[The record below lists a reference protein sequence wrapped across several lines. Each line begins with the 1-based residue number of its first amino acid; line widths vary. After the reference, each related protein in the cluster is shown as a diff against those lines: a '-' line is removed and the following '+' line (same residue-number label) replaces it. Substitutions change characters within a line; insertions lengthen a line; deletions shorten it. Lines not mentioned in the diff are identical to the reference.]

1 MASFTRWKNSPCKP
15 GIPEF
20 TYDDHIRMISKKK
33 WSGNTSLPSRS
44 LKNADAKISIAK
56 DNDRSNSESKLRYQ
70 RPNWLHHAIRYERDP
85 FTRAFAYFYE
95 GRTTI
100 DERVAKVW
108 STEAHKHA
116 EKRARVRREH
126 RAHLKRS
133 HGHAD
138 LGYPHGIP
146 NGPALD
152 PRWQRPSSLQYTPAS
167 GTSTTGANV
176 LSRVTANNV
185 DAMLQRIGIGKKN
198 DFRVEQDLNPRG
210 KEIIFTSNDNKIAY
224 RTNYKE
230 SLKTLKSG
238 SKKYKSTL
246 SNNLHISDL
255 NDNRATSIIP
265 KEDAKNNLAL
275 SADKKII
282 EKTIINNTDNDQS
295 LEMVDDQL
303 SGTGQM
309 VPLPIITTNFEVK
322 KINELETK
330 IKNLEI
336 KLELEKK
343 QHMKE
348 IEDLKIEFRNKLD
361 KT

>member
-1 MASFTRWKNSPCKP
+1 M
-15 GIPEF
+15 
-20 TYDDHIRMISKKK
+20 
-33 WSGNTSLPSRS
+33 
-44 LKNADAKISIAK
+44 
-56 DNDRSNSESKLRYQ
+56 
-70 RPNWLHHAIRYERDP
+70 
-85 FTRAFAYFYE
+85 
-95 GRTTI
+95 
-100 DERVAKVW
+100 
-108 STEAHKHA
+108 
-116 EKRARVRREH
+116 
-126 RAHLKRS
+126 
-133 HGHAD
+133 
-138 LGYPHGIP
+138 
-146 NGPALD
+146 
-152 PRWQRPSSLQYTPAS
+152 
-167 GTSTTGANV
+167 
-176 LSRVTANNV
+176 
-185 DAMLQRIGIGKKN
+185 
-198 DFRVEQDLNPRG
+198 
-210 KEIIFTSNDNKIAY
+210 
-224 RTNYKE
+224 
-230 SLKTLKSG
+230 KSG

-282 EKTIINNTDNDQS
+282 EKTIINSTDNDQS

>member
-1 MASFTRWKNSPCKP
+1 M
-15 GIPEF
+15 
-20 TYDDHIRMISKKK
+20 
-33 WSGNTSLPSRS
+33 
-44 LKNADAKISIAK
+44 
-56 DNDRSNSESKLRYQ
+56 
-70 RPNWLHHAIRYERDP
+70 
-85 FTRAFAYFYE
+85 
-95 GRTTI
+95 
-100 DERVAKVW
+100 
-108 STEAHKHA
+108 
-116 EKRARVRREH
+116 
-126 RAHLKRS
+126 
-133 HGHAD
+133 
-138 LGYPHGIP
+138 GYPHGIP

-185 DAMLQRIGIGKKN
+185 DAVLQRIGIGKKN
-198 DFRVEQDLNPRG
+198 DFRVEQDLNPRE
-210 KEIIFTSNDNKIAY
+210 KEIIFTRNNNKIANG
-224 RTNYKE
+224 TNYKE

-282 EKTIINNTDNDQS
+282 EKTIINSTDNDQS

-309 VPLPIITTNFEVK
+309 VPLPIIATNFEVK

-348 IEDLKIEFRNKLD
+348 IEDLKIEFRNKFY